1 MHNGKQEGFML
12 YTRGLLSSAAG
23 VVEQSAS
30 GKAIGVDELQ
40 KVMNSSA
47 SDEQKTSFFIQYLL
61 SQREWLLDFAKTLLI
76 AVIVFVIG
84 RKLVKLALKVTKKTM
99 ERKAVEIS
107 VQKFVMS
114 LATFAY
120 NILLL
125 MVIAGIIGIGTSS
138 IVAVLGSAGLA
149 VGLALQG
156 SLSNLAGG
164 VLILLLKPFRVG
176 DYIITAGAEGT
187 VMSIDIFYTRIAT
200 TDNKV
205 VVIPNGTISNS
216 NVTNTTKQDERM
228 LVLEFTVSL
237 DANIEEVKTEI
248 MKLIEG
254 NERIL
259 HEMNRCV
266 VDDKLTPVNI
276 KMQAKAWTKSED
288 YWDVKYLLLE
298 QISIVLQGFRG

>member
-1 MHNGKQEGFML
+1 MF
-12 YTRGLLSSAAG
+12 YTVGLLSAVTDIAA
-23 VVEQSAS
+23 QSAS

-76 AVIVFVIG
+76 AIVVFIIG
-84 RKLVKLALKVTKKTM
+84 RKIVSLALKITKKTM
-99 ERKAVEIS
+99 VSKDVEIS

-120 NILLL
+120 NICLIII
-125 MVIAGIIGIGTSS
+125 IASILGIGASS
-138 IVAVLGSAGLA
+138 IVAILGSAGLA

-164 VLILLLKPFRVG
+164 VLILLLKPFKVG
-176 DYIITAGAEGT
+176 DYIISAGAEGT
-187 VMSIDIFYTRIAT
+187 VQSIDIFYTRIAT

-228 LVLEFTVSL
+228 LVLDFTVGL
-237 DANIEEVKTEI
+237 NVDIEAVRKEI
-248 MKLIEG
+248 MQLFENDG
-254 NERIL
+254 RIL
-259 HEMNRCV
+259 HDMNMCV
-266 VDDKLTPVNI
+266 VVDKLTPVNI

-288 YWDVKYLLLE
+288 YWDVRYLLLE

>member
-1 MHNGKQEGFML
+1 ML
-12 YTRGLLSSAAG
+12 YTKGLLSAAAG
-23 VVEQSAS
+23 ITEQSAS
-30 GKAIGVDELQ
+30 GKAIGVDELH

-47 SDEQKTSFFIQYLL
+47 SNEQKTSFFIQYLL

-84 RKLVKLALKVTKKTM
+84 RKIVKFALKITKKTM
-99 ERKAVEIS
+99 ERKDVEIS

-120 NILLL
+120 NIFLIII
-125 MVIAGIIGIGTSS
+125 IASVLGIGASS
-138 IVAVLGSAGLA
+138 IVAIIGSAGLA

-164 VLILLLKPFRVG
+164 VLILLLKPFKVG
-176 DYIITAGAEGT
+176 DYIISAGAEGT
-187 VMSIDIFYTRIAT
+187 VQSIDIFYTRIAT

-228 LVLEFTVSL
+228 LVLDFTVGL
-237 DANIEEVKTEI
+237 NTDIAEVREKI
-248 MKLIEG
+248 MKLFEADD
-254 NERIL
+254 RIL
-259 HEMNRCV
+259 HDMNKCV
-266 VDDKLTPVNI
+266 VVDKLTPVNI

-298 QISIVLQGFRG
+298 QISIVLQGFR

>member
-1 MHNGKQEGFML
+1 ML
-12 YTRGLLSSAAG
+12 YTKGLLSAAAG
-23 VVEQSAS
+23 ITEQSAS

-76 AVIVFVIG
+76 AVIIFVIG
-84 RKLVKLALKVTKKTM
+84 RKIVKFALKITKKTM
-99 ERKAVEIS
+99 ERKDVEIS

-120 NILLL
+120 NIFLIII
-125 MVIAGIIGIGTSS
+125 IASVLGIGASS
-138 IVAVLGSAGLA
+138 IVAIIGSAGLA

-164 VLILLLKPFRVG
+164 VLILLLKPFKVG
-176 DYIITAGAEGT
+176 DYIISAGAEGT
-187 VMSIDIFYTRIAT
+187 VQSIDIFYTRIAT

-228 LVLEFTVSL
+228 LIFEFTVGL
-237 DANIEEVKTEI
+237 NTDIAEVREKI
-248 MKLIEG
+248 MKLFEADD
-254 NERIL
+254 RIL
-259 HEMNRCV
+259 HDMNKCV
-266 VDDKLTPVNI
+266 VVDKLTPVNI

-298 QISIVLQGFRG
+298 QISIVLQGFR

>member
-1 MHNGKQEGFML
+1 ML
-12 YTRGLLSSAAG
+12 YTKGLLSAAAG
-23 VVEQSAS
+23 ITEQSAS

-76 AVIVFVIG
+76 AVIIFVIG
-84 RKLVKLALKVTKKTM
+84 RKIVKFALKITKKTM
-99 ERKAVEIS
+99 ERKDVEIS
-107 VQKFVMS
+107 AQKFVMS

-120 NILLL
+120 NIFLIII
-125 MVIAGIIGIGTSS
+125 IASVLGIGASS
-138 IVAVLGSAGLA
+138 IVAIIGSAGLA

-164 VLILLLKPFRVG
+164 VLILLLKPFKVG
-176 DYIITAGAEGT
+176 DYIISAGAEGT
-187 VMSIDIFYTRIAT
+187 VQSIDIFYTRIAT

-228 LVLEFTVSL
+228 LVFEFTVGL
-237 DANIEEVKTEI
+237 NTDIAEVREKI
-248 MKLIEG
+248 MKLFEADD
-254 NERIL
+254 RIL
-259 HEMNRCV
+259 HDMNKCV
-266 VDDKLTPVNI
+266 VVDKLTPVNI

-298 QISIVLQGFRG
+298 QISIVLQGFR

>member
-1 MHNGKQEGFML
+1 MTMDMINNYGRKFLDWFMSKLGSIAIALIFLAVCFKAIKIIVKLLRKAFDKSKLDKSVAGFFISAI
-12 YTRGLLSSAAG
+12 RVLLQFLVILTAASMVGFQITSFITLLGTAG
-23 VVEQSAS
+23 VT
-30 GKAIGVDELQ
+30 I
-40 KVMNSSA
+40 
-47 SDEQKTSFFIQYLL
+47 
-61 SQREWLLDFAKTLLI
+61 
-76 AVIVFVIG
+76 
-84 RKLVKLALKVTKKTM
+84 
-99 ERKAVEIS
+99 
-107 VQKFVMS
+107 
-114 LATFAY
+114 
-120 NILLL
+120 
-125 MVIAGIIGIGTSS
+125 
-138 IVAVLGSAGLA
+138 
-149 VGLALQG
+149 GLALQG

-266 VDDKLTPVNI
+266 VVDKLTPVNI

>member
-1 MHNGKQEGFML
+1 ML

-47 SDEQKTSFFIQYLL
+47 SDKQKTSFFIQYLL

-76 AVIVFVIG
+76 AVIVFIIG

-164 VLILLLKPFRVG
+164 VLILLLKPFRV
-176 DYIITAGAEGT
+176 
-187 VMSIDIFYTRIAT
+187 
-200 TDNKV
+200 
-205 VVIPNGTISNS
+205 
-216 NVTNTTKQDERM
+216 
-228 LVLEFTVSL
+228 
-237 DANIEEVKTEI
+237 
-248 MKLIEG
+248 
-254 NERIL
+254 
-259 HEMNRCV
+259 
-266 VDDKLTPVNI
+266 
-276 KMQAKAWTKSED
+276 
-288 YWDVKYLLLE
+288 
-298 QISIVLQGFRG
+298 

>member
-1 MHNGKQEGFML
+1 ML
-12 YTRGLLSSAAG
+12 YTKGLLSAAAG
-23 VVEQSAS
+23 ITEQSAS

-40 KVMNSSA
+40 EVMNSSA
-47 SDEQKTSFFIQYLL
+47 SDKQKTSFFIQYLL

-76 AVIVFVIG
+76 AVIIFVIG
-84 RKLVKLALKVTKKTM
+84 RKIVKFALKITKKTM
-99 ERKAVEIS
+99 ERKEVEIS

-120 NILLL
+120 NIFLIII
-125 MVIAGIIGIGTSS
+125 IASVLGIGASS
-138 IVAVLGSAGLA
+138 IVAIIGSAGLA

-164 VLILLLKPFRVG
+164 VLILLLKPFKVG
-176 DYIITAGAEGT
+176 DYIISAGAEGT
-187 VMSIDIFYTRIAT
+187 VQSIDIFYTRIAT

-228 LVLEFTVSL
+228 LVLEFTVGL
-237 DANIEEVKTEI
+237 NTDIAEVREKI
-248 MKLIEG
+248 MKLFEAD
-254 NERIL
+254 ERIL
-259 HEMNRCV
+259 HDMNKCV
-266 VDDKLTPVNI
+266 VVDKLTPVNI

-298 QISIVLQGFRG
+298 QISIVLQGFR

>member
-1 MHNGKQEGFML
+1 ML
-12 YTRGLLSSAAG
+12 YTKGLLSAAAG
-23 VVEQSAS
+23 ITEQSAS
-30 GKAIGVDELQ
+30 GKAIGVDELH

-84 RKLVKLALKVTKKTM
+84 RKIVKFALKITKKTM
-99 ERKAVEIS
+99 ERKEVEIS

-120 NILLL
+120 NIFLIII
-125 MVIAGIIGIGTSS
+125 IASVLGIGASS
-138 IVAVLGSAGLA
+138 IVAIIGSAGLA

-164 VLILLLKPFRVG
+164 VLILLLKPFKVG
-176 DYIITAGAEGT
+176 DYIISAGAEGT
-187 VMSIDIFYTRIAT
+187 VQSIDIFYTRIAT

-228 LVLEFTVSL
+228 LVLDFTVGL
-237 DANIEEVKTEI
+237 NTDIAEVREKI
-248 MKLIEG
+248 MKLFEADD
-254 NERIL
+254 RIL
-259 HEMNRCV
+259 HDMNKCV
-266 VDDKLTPVNI
+266 VVDKLTPVNI

-298 QISIVLQGFRG
+298 QISIVLQGFR

>member
-1 MHNGKQEGFML
+1 ML
-12 YTRGLLSSAAG
+12 YTKGLLSAAAG
-23 VVEQSAS
+23 ITEQSAS

-47 SDEQKTSFFIQYLL
+47 SDEQKTSFFIKYLL

-76 AVIVFVIG
+76 AVIIFVIG
-84 RKLVKLALKVTKKTM
+84 RKIVKFALKITKKTM
-99 ERKAVEIS
+99 ERKDVEIS

-120 NILLL
+120 NIFLIII
-125 MVIAGIIGIGTSS
+125 IASVLGIGASS
-138 IVAVLGSAGLA
+138 IVAIIGSAGLA

-164 VLILLLKPFRVG
+164 VLILLLKPFKVG
-176 DYIITAGAEGT
+176 DYIISAGAEGT
-187 VMSIDIFYTRIAT
+187 VQSIDIFYTRIAT

-228 LVLEFTVSL
+228 LIFEFTVGL
-237 DANIEEVKTEI
+237 NTDIAEVREKI
-248 MKLIEG
+248 MKLFEADD
-254 NERIL
+254 RIL
-259 HEMNRCV
+259 HDMNECV
-266 VDDKLTPVNI
+266 VVDKLTPVNI

-298 QISIVLQGFRG
+298 QISIVLQGFR

>member
-1 MHNGKQEGFML
+1 ML

-76 AVIVFVIG
+76 AVIVFIIG

-107 VQKFVMS
+107 VQ
-114 LATFAY
+114 FAY

-266 VDDKLTPVNI
+266 VVDKLTPVNI

>member
-1 MHNGKQEGFML
+1 M
-12 YTRGLLSSAAG
+12 YTKVLLSSAADIA
-23 VVEQSAS
+23 VQSAS

-47 SDEQKTSFFIQYLL
+47 SDEQKTSFFIKYLL

-76 AVIVFVIG
+76 AIIVFCIG
-84 RKLVKLALKVTKKTM
+84 RRIVKLALKITKNTM
-99 ERKAVEIS
+99 VRREVEIS
-107 VQKFVMS
+107 VQKFIMS

-120 NILLL
+120 NICLLII
-125 MVIAGIIGIGTSS
+125 IAGILGIGASS
-138 IVAVLGSAGLA
+138 IVAMIGSAGLA
-149 VGLALQG
+149 IGLALQG

-164 VLILLLKPFRVG
+164 VLILLLKPFKVG
-176 DYIITAGAEGT
+176 DYIIAAGAEGT
-187 VMSIDIFYTRIAT
+187 VQSIDIFYTRIAT

-205 VVIPNGTISNS
+205 IVIPNGTISNS

-228 LVLEFTVSL
+228 LVLDFTVATNT
-237 DANIEEVKTEI
+237 DIDKVRKEI
-248 MKLIEG
+248 MQLIESDD
-254 NERIL
+254 RIL
-259 HEMNRCV
+259 HDKNMCV
-266 VDDKLTPVNI
+266 VVSGLTPVNI

>member
-1 MHNGKQEGFML
+1 ML
-12 YTRGLLSSAAG
+12 YTKGLLSAAAG
-23 VVEQSAS
+23 ITEQSAS
-30 GKAIGVDELQ
+30 GKAIGVDELH

-84 RKLVKLALKVTKKTM
+84 RKIVKFALKITKKTM
-99 ERKAVEIS
+99 ERKDVEIS

-120 NILLL
+120 NIFLIII
-125 MVIAGIIGIGTSS
+125 IASVLGIGASS
-138 IVAVLGSAGLA
+138 IVAIIGSAGLA

-164 VLILLLKPFRVG
+164 VLILLLKPFKIG
-176 DYIITAGAEGT
+176 DYIISAGAEGT
-187 VMSIDIFYTRIAT
+187 VQSIDIFYTRIAT

-228 LVLEFTVSL
+228 LVLDFTVGL
-237 DANIEEVKTEI
+237 NTDIAEVREKI
-248 MKLIEG
+248 MKLFEADD
-254 NERIL
+254 RIL
-259 HEMNRCV
+259 HDMNKCV
-266 VDDKLTPVNI
+266 VVDKLTPVNI

-298 QISIVLQGFRG
+298 QISIVLQGFR

>member
-1 MHNGKQEGFML
+1 ML

-30 GKAIGVDELQ
+30 GNAIGVDELQ

-47 SDEQKTSFFIQYLL
+47 SDKQKTSFFIQYLL

-76 AVIVFVIG
+76 AVIVFIIG

-248 MKLIEG
+248 MKLIES

-266 VDDKLTPVNI
+266 VVDKLTPVNI

>member
-1 MHNGKQEGFML
+1 ML
-12 YTRGLLSSAAG
+12 YTKGLLSAAAG
-23 VVEQSAS
+23 ITEQSAS

-84 RKLVKLALKVTKKTM
+84 RKIVKFALKITKKTM
-99 ERKAVEIS
+99 ERKDVEIS

-120 NILLL
+120 NIFLIII
-125 MVIAGIIGIGTSS
+125 IASVLGIGASS
-138 IVAVLGSAGLA
+138 IVAIIGSAGLA

-164 VLILLLKPFRVG
+164 VLILLLKPFKVG
-176 DYIITAGAEGT
+176 DYIISAGAEGT
-187 VMSIDIFYTRIAT
+187 VQSIDIFYTRIAT

-228 LVLEFTVSL
+228 LVLDFTVGL
-237 DANIEEVKTEI
+237 NTDIAEVRAKI
-248 MKLIEG
+248 MKLFEADD
-254 NERIL
+254 RIL
-259 HEMNRCV
+259 HDMNKCIV
-266 VDDKLTPVNI
+266 VDKLTSINI

-298 QISIVLQGFRG
+298 QISIVLQGFR

>member
-1 MHNGKQEGFML
+1 ML

-47 SDEQKTSFFIQYLL
+47 SDKQKTSFFIQYLL

-76 AVIVFVIG
+76 AVIVFIIG

-205 VVIPNGTISNS
+205 GVIPNGTISNS

-248 MKLIEG
+248 MKLIES
-254 NERIL
+254 NERII
-259 HEMNRCV
+259 HEMKRCV
-266 VDDKLTPVNI
+266 VVDIIKPVNI
-276 KMQAKAWTKSED
+276 KLQAKAWTKRED

-298 QISIVLQGFRG
+298 QISIVLQGFR

>member
-1 MHNGKQEGFML
+1 ML
-12 YTRGLLSSAAG
+12 YTKGLLSAAAG
-23 VVEQSAS
+23 ITEQSVS

-84 RKLVKLALKVTKKTM
+84 RKIVKFALKITKKTM
-99 ERKAVEIS
+99 ERKEVEIS

-120 NILLL
+120 NIFLIII
-125 MVIAGIIGIGTSS
+125 IASVLGIGASS
-138 IVAVLGSAGLA
+138 IVAIIGSAGLA

-164 VLILLLKPFRVG
+164 VLILLLKPFKVG
-176 DYIITAGAEGT
+176 DYIISAGAEGT
-187 VMSIDIFYTRIAT
+187 VQSIDIFYTRIAT

-228 LVLEFTVSL
+228 LVLDFTVGLNS
-237 DANIEEVKTEI
+237 DIAEVREKI
-248 MKLIEG
+248 MKLFEADD
-254 NERIL
+254 RIL
-259 HEMNRCV
+259 HDMNKCV
-266 VDDKLTPVNI
+266 VVDKLTPVNI

-298 QISIVLQGFRG
+298 QISIVLQGFR

>member
-1 MHNGKQEGFML
+1 
-12 YTRGLLSSAAG
+12 
-23 VVEQSAS
+23 
-30 GKAIGVDELQ
+30 
-40 KVMNSSA
+40 MNSSA

-84 RKLVKLALKVTKKTM
+84 RKIVKFALKITKKTM
-99 ERKAVEIS
+99 ERKEVEIS

-120 NILLL
+120 NIFLIII
-125 MVIAGIIGIGTSS
+125 IASVLGIGASS
-138 IVAVLGSAGLA
+138 IVAIIGSAGLA

-164 VLILLLKPFRVG
+164 VLILLLKPFKVG
-176 DYIITAGAEGT
+176 DYIISAGAEGT
-187 VMSIDIFYTRIAT
+187 VQSIDIFYTRIAT

-228 LVLEFTVSL
+228 LVLDFTVGL
-237 DANIEEVKTEI
+237 NTDIAEVREKI
-248 MKLIEG
+248 MKLFEADD
-254 NERIL
+254 RIL
-259 HEMNRCV
+259 HDMNKCV
-266 VDDKLTPVNI
+266 VVDKLTPVNI

-298 QISIVLQGFRG
+298 QISIVLQGFR

>member
-1 MHNGKQEGFML
+1 ML
-12 YTRGLLSSAAG
+12 YTKGLLSAAAG
-23 VVEQSAS
+23 ITEQSAS

-76 AVIVFVIG
+76 AVIVFAIG
-84 RKLVKLALKVTKKTM
+84 RKIVKFALKITKKTM
-99 ERKAVEIS
+99 ERKDVEIS

-120 NILLL
+120 NIFLIII
-125 MVIAGIIGIGTSS
+125 IASVLGIGASS
-138 IVAVLGSAGLA
+138 IVAIIGSAGLA

-164 VLILLLKPFRVG
+164 VLILLLKPFKVG
-176 DYIITAGAEGT
+176 DYIISAGAEGT
-187 VMSIDIFYTRIAT
+187 VQSIDIFYTRIAT

-228 LVLEFTVSL
+228 LVLDFTVGLNS
-237 DANIEEVKTEI
+237 DIAEVREKI
-248 MKLIEG
+248 MKLFEADD
-254 NERIL
+254 RIL
-259 HEMNRCV
+259 HDMNKCV
-266 VDDKLTPVNI
+266 VVDKLTPVNI

-298 QISIVLQGFRG
+298 QISIVLQGFR

>member
-1 MHNGKQEGFML
+1 ML

-47 SDEQKTSFFIQYLL
+47 SDKQKTSFFIQYLL

-76 AVIVFVIG
+76 AVIVFIIG

-228 LVLEFTVSL
+228 LVLEFTVPL

-248 MKLIEG
+248 MKLIES

-259 HEMNRCV
+259 HCSR
-266 VDDKLTPVNI
+266 
-276 KMQAKAWTKSED
+276 
-288 YWDVKYLLLE
+288 
-298 QISIVLQGFRG
+298 